1 MECGVLHVAHN
12 GGRSHMCLVVV
23 GCGAK
28 GRHGSMEKK
37 SGRIMRIY
45 GV

>member
-12 GGRSHMCLVVV
+12 GGRSHMCLVV
-23 GCGAK
+23 GCGAR